1 MVCRFYS
8 IDFRTSGEDDFVDVT
23 KEVLECVEQS
33 AIPAGIASVS
43 VRSTT
48 SSIVVCENEAG
59 LKEDIK
65 DALRKIAPSEK
76 EYRHNEAW
84 HDENGRSHVK
94 ATLTGQGITLPVTG
108 SRLLMGQ
115 WQSIFLL
122 EFDVKPRTRTVDVA
136 VVG

>member
-1 MVCRFYS
+1 MVCKFYS
-8 IDFRTSGEDDFVDVT
+8 FEFRTSGEDDFVDVT
-23 KEVLECVEQS
+23 KDVLQCVEQS
-33 AIPAGIASVS
+33 SILEGIASVS

-48 SSIVVCENEAG
+48 SSILVCENESG
-59 LKEDIK
+59 LKEDIRE
-65 DALRKIAPSEK
+65 ALRKIAPSEK
-76 EYRHNEAW
+76 KYRHNEAW

-94 ATLTGQGITLPVTG
+94 AALTGQGITLPVTG

-122 EFDVKPRTRTVDVA
+122 EFDVKSRTRTVDVV